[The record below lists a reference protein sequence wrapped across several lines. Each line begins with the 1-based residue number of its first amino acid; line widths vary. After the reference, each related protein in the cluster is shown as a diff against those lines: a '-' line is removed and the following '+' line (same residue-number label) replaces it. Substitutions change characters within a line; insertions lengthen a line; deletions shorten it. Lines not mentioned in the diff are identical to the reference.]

1 MLPGAVVDFST
12 VNDLRGFLLSFRK
25 PLLSMIGPINFWAC
39 VRVNSVNNAVMT
51 CLFSCVI

>member
-51 CLFSCVI
+51 CFFSCVI